1 MLFHGFRTG
10 FRYGFRL
17 KRLIQLLL
25 SCVMLC
31 AGGAAF
37 ADTAPCG
44 GDFGAWLQAFKT
56 EAAAAG
62 ISQQTIQASL
72 TGITSDPTIIVRDHA
87 QGVFKQSFEQFSG
100 RMVPPRLT
108 RAKNKILQYGSM
120 LSRIEDQF
128 GVPAEIIVAIWG
140 LETDFGAGNGTF
152 QTMRSLATLAY
163 DCRRP
168 DKFRSELLAALKIV
182 DRGDMTPA
190 DMHGAWAGEIGQTQ
204 FLPSSYLKYAVD
216 FDGNGRRDLIRSVPD
231 VLASTAN
238 YLKGYGWQTGKPWD
252 EGTPNFQ
259 VLLQWNASQVYT
271 KTVAFFAEQLTGR

>member
-1 MLFHGFRTG
+1 MLFHG

-17 KRLIQLLL
+17 KRLIGPLL
-25 SCVMLC
+25 SCLMLC
-31 AGGAAF
+31 VGGAAF
-37 ADTAPCG
+37 AQNAPCG
-44 GDFGAWLQAFKT
+44 GDFGTWLQGVKT
-56 EAAAAG
+56 DAAAAG

-72 TGITSDPTIIVRDHA
+72 TGITYDPTIIARDHA

-108 RAKNKILQYGSM
+108 RAKNKIIQYGSM

-140 LETDFGAGNGTF
+140 LETDFGAGNGNFPTI
-152 QTMRSLATLAY
+152 RSLATLAY

-168 DKFRSELLAALKIV
+168 EKFRGELLAALKII

-216 FDGNGRRDLIRSVPD
+216 FDGNGRRDLIHSVPD

-238 YLKGYGWQTGKPWD
+238 YLKGYGWKAGQPWG

-271 KTVAFFAEQLTGR
+271 KTVAYFAQQLTGH